1 MTKHEI
7 ILMLYAMGQESGTAY
22 EHMEYLCAA
31 LEVPYPP
38 NPYNAID
45 VSQKVSQHLLTLA
58 TH

>member
-1 MTKHEI
+1 MSKHEI

-31 LEVPYPP
+31 FEVPYPP

-45 VSQKVSQHLLTLA
+45 VSQKANQRPLTLE